1 MFLCLLS
8 LLLLPIFSV
17 AALWYING
25 SAPNIVITLAKNGV
39 STLTPLILRVF
50 LVVVRFIESS
60 RSTYVWET
68 RAMSPAF
75 VRRVLD
81 WGMVVDASE
90 AKLCVSSGHDSIRI
104 DEAIAS
110 YEGEDYDVKDM
121 LEMMWICGNGDSVV
135 FNLSRCLS
143 YEDVI
148 VGRYSDITLRIKYSG
163 HSNKKKKTP
172 PQTFS
177 VRYSGNCM
185 NISHFPPYPASESI
199 KKGLGT
205 VKIVKAKREDGNCCL
220 QEARESSG
228 LHGKFYNDI
237 DTEDAMVK
245 NSVTF
250 FEESDRIHEDLKIE
264 VTTSKGVINI
274 N

>member
-1 MFLCLLS
+1 MFGD
-8 LLLLPIFSV
+8 PII
-17 AALWYING
+17 Y
-25 SAPNIVITLAKNGV
+25 PNRNHHVFV
-39 STLTPLILRVF
+39 STLVLILRVF
-50 LVVVRFIESS
+50 LAVVRFIESS

-90 AKLCVSSGHDSIRI
+90 AKLCVSSGHDS
-104 DEAIAS
+104 
-110 YEGEDYDVKDM
+110 
-121 LEMMWICGNGDSVV
+121 NGDSVV